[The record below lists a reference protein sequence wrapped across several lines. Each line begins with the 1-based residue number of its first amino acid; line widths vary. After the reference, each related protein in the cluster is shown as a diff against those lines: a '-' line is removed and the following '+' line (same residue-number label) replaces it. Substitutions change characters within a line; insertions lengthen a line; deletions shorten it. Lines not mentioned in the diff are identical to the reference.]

1 MAAVPEDATPS
12 SNNKSPR
19 VIKSSRQPGAYGS
32 PDKHG
37 KHGKHGDKMF
47 SRRDKMKK
55 KEDMSADSARLFVSA
70 QSVKASDIPQP
81 DSSSGKGFDELYRL
95 KEVVRSFVF
104 PLWFV

>member
-1 MAAVPEDATPS
+1 
-12 SNNKSPR
+12 
-19 VIKSSRQPGAYGS
+19 
-32 PDKHG
+32 
-37 KHGKHGDKMF
+37 MF

-95 KEVVRSFVF
+95 KEVVSFLVLFILDCVF
-104 PLWFV
+104 